1 MAQYYKD
8 WHNSKCPGHLL
19 YGMTHLSQYGIDTI
33 SHTIP
38 FNPYKWRLRLSIYN
52 LIAILFCRKSFDA
65 VYAVTHYGLEAL
77 IFLRA
82 LGLYRKPIII
92 WHHAAMTIPSNRIRR
107 IFSKLFYK
115 GFDRV
120 CFFSQHLLDR
130 SIETG
135 KIKKENA
142 FVVHW
147 GPDIVFYDTIISCDR
162 ENKYVST
169 GRENRDFI
177 TLIKAFNATS
187 ELCDFYMPL
196 SYQSLLVQENI
207 KINANIRISFV
218 DMGYLDIA
226 KVANN
231 AFAIVISC
239 LGITSYTLGLTS
251 LVEAMALGLPV
262 ITTDN
267 PAYPIDVEKENI
279 GMKVPYEDVNAWIKA
294 IQYLSANPDKAKEM
308 GKNAR
313 LLAEK
318 KYNLELFSKK
328 IASILLSLK

>member
-1 MAQYYKD
+1 MF
-8 WHNSKCPGHLL
+8 SE
-19 YGMTHLSQYGIDTI
+19 
-33 SHTIP
+33 
-38 FNPYKWRLRLSIYN
+38 
-52 LIAILFCRKSFDA
+52 KSFDA

-82 LGLYRKPIII
+82 LGLYRKPIVI
-92 WHHAAMTIPSNRIRR
+92 WHHAEMIIPSNRIRR

-115 GFDRV
+115 GIDKV
-120 CFFSQHLLDR
+120 CFFSQYLLDR
-130 SIETG
+130 SIKTG

-147 GPDIVFYDTIISCDR
+147 GADIVFYDTIISQDR
-162 ENKYVST
+162 ENKFVST

-177 TLIKAFNATS
+177 TLIKAFNVTS
-187 ELCDFYMPL
+187 ELCDIYIPSHFNYR
-196 SYQSLLVQENI
+196 SLLDREGI

-218 DMGYLDIA
+218 NMERLDIA
-226 KVANN
+226 KAADN

-239 LGITSYTLGLTS
+239 LDITSYPLGLTS

-267 PAYPIDVEKENI
+267 PAYPIDVEKENT
-279 GMKVPYEDVNAWIKA
+279 GLKVPYKDVNAWIKA

-308 GKNAR
+308 GKMLVCWLKRNIIWNF
-313 LLAEK
+313 LQK
-318 KYNLELFSKK
+318 K
-328 IASILLSLK
+328 